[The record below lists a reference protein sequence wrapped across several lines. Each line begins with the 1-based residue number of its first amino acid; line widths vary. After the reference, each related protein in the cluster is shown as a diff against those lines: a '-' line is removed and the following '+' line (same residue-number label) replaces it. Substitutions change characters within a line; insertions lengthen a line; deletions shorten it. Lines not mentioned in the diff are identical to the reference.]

1 MVFFGFVSI
10 GVNNDIVYEASQGL
24 MQRLAMEAV
33 KVATV
38 SDSVIVLL
46 FFLYSLFLSLSVVV

>member
-10 GVNNDIVYEASQGL
+10 GVNNEIVYEASQGL

-46 FFLYSLFLSLSVVV
+46 FFL